1 MTDNTVSTVSVNKM
15 DAERLHAVIDLLLS
29 AVAEQAAPGD
39 KVLFDVR
46 LWVHIER
53 AVSPTPAPQE
63 PTP

>member
-15 DAERLHAVIDLLLS
+15 DAARLHAVIDLLLS
-29 AVAEQAAPGD
+29 AVTEQAAPGD

-63 PTP
+63 TTP